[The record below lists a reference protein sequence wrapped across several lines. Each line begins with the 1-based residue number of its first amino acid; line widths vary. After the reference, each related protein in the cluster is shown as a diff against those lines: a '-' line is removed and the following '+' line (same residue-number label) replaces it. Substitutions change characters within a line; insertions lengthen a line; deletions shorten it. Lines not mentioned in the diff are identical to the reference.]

1 MRIHSL
7 LAMALVLSLSTL
19 GFDQT
24 IADVRQGEQVLI
36 AEDEVI
42 DDDVY
47 IFAQTVT
54 VNGTIKGD
62 LIVAGQNININGSV
76 DGDLIAAGQQI
87 SINGKVSDDV
97 RIAGQMLTLQD
108 GADINDDLIAAGYSL
123 ECAKASHVGGE
134 VKFAG
139 YQSVLAGRVD
149 KNVELAS
156 ANCQLSGSFGAD
168 INAAVD
174 GGDYEN
180 TGFFGPEYPAAPPG
194 LTVTDSAKIAGD
206 LNYQSTR
213 QATIDPASTIGGKV
227 NFSQIES
234 DVTQPP
240 TIAERAGNVAK
251 TFFAL
256 LLVGLMVVYI
266 CPKWTGR
273 VANGVQRRPLASLA
287 WGLMTSIAFVVVV
300 ILLIVATI
308 AIAVLLG
315 YISLDNLIFAWVVLG
330 LLTTTIVITGFWIF
344 SAWVAKVIV
353 IVWAGNRI
361 INGPDWVSRNRIL
374 ALILGTFAFVVLTW
388 IPFVGSIIALA
399 VVMLGIGSTAI
410 SFFSKPQT
418 LVPGKPGT

>member
-1 MRIHSL
+1 MRIHLS
-7 LAMALVLSLSTL
+7 LAMAIVLSVSIVSL
-19 GFDQT
+19 DQS
-24 IADVRQGEQVLI
+24 IADIRQGDQVLI

-47 IFAQTVT
+47 IFAQTVI

-87 SINGKVSDDV
+87 SVNGKVSDDV

-108 GADINDDLIAAGYSL
+108 GADIHDDLIAAGYSI

-134 VKFAG
+134 LKYAG

-149 KNVELAS
+149 KNVDLAS
-156 ANCQLSGSFGAD
+156 AKCQLSGSFGAD
-168 INAAVD
+168 VNAAVD

-194 LTVTDSAKIAGD
+194 LTVAASAKIVGD
-206 LNYQSTR
+206 LNYQSKS

-227 NFSQIES
+227 NYSQIES
-234 DVTQPP
+234 TITQPP

-266 CPKWTGR
+266 CPKWTGQ
-273 VANGVQRRPLASLA
+273 VANSLQRRPLASLA
-287 WGLMTSIAFVVVV
+287 WGVMTSIAFVVAAV
-300 ILLIVATI
+300 LLIVATI

-315 YISLDNLIFAWVVLG
+315 FISLDNLIFVWVVLG
-330 LLTTTIVITGFWIF
+330 LLTTTIVITGFWIY
-344 SAWVAKVIV
+344 SAWIAKVIV

-361 INGPDWVSRNRIL
+361 INGPDWVSKNRIL
-374 ALILGTFAFVVLTW
+374 ALSLGTFAFVVLTW
-388 IPFVGSIIALA
+388 IPYVGSIIALA

-410 SFFSKPQT
+410 SFFTKPQT